1 MAEREVATSG
11 ASLSSLHHA
20 VPSVAPMVL
29 APNQIKRFYRGGA
42 RIEALRGVAVSDA
55 GPEDWVG
62 SATTVLGSDGQGLS
76 RLPDGRLLR
85 DAVQADPEL
94 FLGDEHVRRWGP
106 DPALLV
112 KLLDAGERLA
122 VHFHPGR
129 AFARDALGLGF
140 GKTEAWVIV
149 AAEPDAVVHLGLKE
163 ELHPATLTRW
173 VREQD
178 GIAMLSALHEL
189 PVSAG
194 HVLFVPAG
202 TLHAIGAGILMVE
215 LQEPTDL
222 SVTLECDRFGIAD
235 GTQHLGLGWERVLA
249 AVDRD
254 PGSPDDFVVRD
265 GAPAAADPVTELL
278 PPASEPYFRAQ
289 RIVVEGDPVALEP
302 SFAILIV
309 LDGRLTVLDERR
321 RGLALAR
328 GATALVPFG
337 AGETTLTGHG
347 TLIRCLPPRVAAGC
361 GRW

>member
-1 MAEREVATSG
+1 MA
-11 ASLSSLHHA
+11 
-20 VPSVAPMVL
+20 L

-42 RIEALRGVAVSDA
+42 RIEALRGASLSDD

-62 SATTVLGSDGQGLS
+62 STTPVLGSDDLGLS

-85 DAVQADPEL
+85 DALQADPAL
-94 FLGDEHVRRWGP
+94 FLGPEHVRRWGAN
-106 DPALLV
+106 PALLV

-129 AFARDALGLGF
+129 PFARDVLGLGF

-149 AAEPDAVVHLGLKE
+149 AANPDSVVHLGLKA
-163 ELHPATLTRW
+163 ELDSATLTRW

-178 GIAMLSALHEL
+178 TAAMLSALHEL
-189 PVSAG
+189 PARAG
-194 HVLFVPAG
+194 QVLFVPAG

-222 SVTLECDRFGIAD
+222 SVTLESERFGIDD

-249 AVDRD
+249 AVDRTPATLD
-254 PGSPDDFVVRD
+254 ELVVRD
-265 GAPAAADPVTELL
+265 GTGISADSVTPLL
-278 PPASEPYFRAQ
+278 PLDAEPYFRAQ
-289 RIVVEGDPVALEP
+289 RIIVGDDPVAVES

-309 LDGRLTVLDERR
+309 LEGRLTLLDQRR
-321 RGLALAR
+321 HGLELAR
-328 GATALVPFG
+328 GATVLVPFA
-337 AGETTLTGHG
+337 AGETSLSGHG
-347 TLIRCLPPRVAAGC
+347 TVIRCLTPSATAGP